1 MPRSSVFF
9 FFFFGLAQLAAAEKQ
24 LISFRLMMWVNY
36 GSSSSISQQSV
47 GSALPLSLSLS
58 PLSLFS
64 HFSRFTFWAIQILS
78 TGINGISFVHLVLI
92 SVGTWLRMVSFFRG
106 FAFDC
111 FAF

>member
-1 MPRSSVFF
+1 MAAAAAFPSS
-9 FFFFGLAQLAAAEKQ
+9 QLAV
-24 LISFRLMMWVNY
+24 LS
-36 GSSSSISQQSV
+36 
-47 GSALPLSLSLS
+47 PSLSHSLLS

>member
-1 MPRSSVFF
+1 MAAAAAFPSS
-9 FFFFGLAQLAAAEKQ
+9 QLA
-24 LISFRLMMWVNY
+24 V
-36 GSSSSISQQSV
+36 
-47 GSALPLSLSLS
+47 LS
-58 PLSLFS
+58 PLSHSLSSLSLFA
-64 HFSRFTFWAIQILS
+64 HFIGFTFWAIQILS